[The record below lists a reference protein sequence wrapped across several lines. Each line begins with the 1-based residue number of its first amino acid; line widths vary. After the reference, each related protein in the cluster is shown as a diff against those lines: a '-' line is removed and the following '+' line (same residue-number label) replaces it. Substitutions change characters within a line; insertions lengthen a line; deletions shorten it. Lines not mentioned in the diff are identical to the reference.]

1 MNDVSD
7 ERAKYLH
14 GQPKDLTVDQ
24 KFRLIIRLLRRDF
37 PADIPIKVRRKTDK
51 QIKRKIFGWCSL
63 ANSSKSKNE
72 QYFLI
77 TINRSCS
84 WAQQFDTILH
94 EWAHALTWDEVE
106 QGKDHSDLFA
116 RAFGKL
122 YRTYIED

>member
-51 QIKRKIFGWCSL
+51 QIKRKIF
-63 ANSSKSKNE
+63 
-72 QYFLI
+72 
-77 TINRSCS
+77 
-84 WAQQFDTILH
+84 
-94 EWAHALTWDEVE
+94 
-106 QGKDHSDLFA
+106 
-116 RAFGKL
+116 
-122 YRTYIED
+122 